1 MATKIARTRYD
12 FFNINNYIQNKT
24 SVSYIVYIVLHL
36 FRWDINEERNG
47 ELDKANT
54 AIAIFTHP
62 LQHIVKNNK

>member
-1 MATKIARTRYD
+1 M
-12 FFNINNYIQNKT
+12 
-24 SVSYIVYIVLHL
+24 SYIVYIVIHL
-36 FRWDINEERNG
+36 SRWDINEERNS